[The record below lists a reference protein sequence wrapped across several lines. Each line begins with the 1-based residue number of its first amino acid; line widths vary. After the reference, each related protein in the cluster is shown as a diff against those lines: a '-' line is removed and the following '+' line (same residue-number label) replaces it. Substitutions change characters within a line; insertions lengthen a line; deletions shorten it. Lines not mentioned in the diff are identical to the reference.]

1 GSVRSRSGKGVVHLT
16 PVKIVV
22 ADDHDVVRAG
32 VKTILQARPDWA
44 ICGEAVDQVQKL
56 HPDVVILDVSM
67 PRLNGLE
74 AAEKIA
80 QLQTDTRI
88 LIFTMHDSKSIA
100 RAAEKAGAQGL
111 VIKSY
116 AARDLIRALDVVLG
130 GGSFFVPMM

>member
-1 GSVRSRSGKGVVHLT
+1 MT

-32 VKTILQARPDWA
+32 VKTILQARPDWD
-44 ICGEAVDQVQKL
+44 ICGEAADGQEAVDQVQKL

-74 AAEKIA
+74 AAEKIT

>member
-1 GSVRSRSGKGVVHLT
+1 LT

-44 ICGEAVDQVQKL
+44 ICGEAADGQEAVDQVQKL

-74 AAEKIA
+74 AAEKIT